1 MEENEIIEENDQ
13 PTTKSLAMKWGLI
26 NGIIGIVIFILIDL
40 AGLVGN
46 QLVGWIG
53 YVVFAVLV
61 VLAHKEFK
69 SEGDGFMSYGQG
81 LGIGTLTMVIS
92 SVISSAFFF
101 IYVSFVSTSFID
113 TIKENQIMSMQEQG
127 MSDAE
132 IDQAMGFSEFFM
144 SPVAMTLIGLITA
157 IFIGFIISL
166 LVTIFTKNPDPEFS

>member
-1 MEENEIIEENDQ
+1 
-13 PTTKSLAMKWGLI
+13 
-26 NGIIGIVIFILIDL
+26 
-40 AGLVGN
+40 
-46 QLVGWIG
+46 
-53 YVVFAVLV
+53 
-61 VLAHKEFK
+61 
-69 SEGDGFMSYGQG
+69 MSYGQG